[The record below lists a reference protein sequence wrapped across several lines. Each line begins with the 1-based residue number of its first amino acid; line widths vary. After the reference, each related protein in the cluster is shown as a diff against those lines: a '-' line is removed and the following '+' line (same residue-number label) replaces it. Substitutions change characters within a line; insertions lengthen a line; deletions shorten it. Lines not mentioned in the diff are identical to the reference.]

1 MQPFRFRLET
11 LLKFRRMKE
20 EEAQIQLAHSTS
32 VFMQEKEKLEAC
44 EQQLAGHI
52 ETIRSQQQ
60 QPVTVATLKM
70 LHDYH
75 DKIKKDINS
84 QQIRLVDAATRRRED
99 LAVLEQAMKAHKL
112 VKKLREKRLLQYQTE
127 MLRDEQK
134 HLDELGL
141 QVFSRHQ

>member
-1 MQPFRFRLET
+1 MQAFHFRLDT

-20 EEAQIQLAHSTS
+20 EEAQIQLAQSTA
-32 VFMQEKEKLEAC
+32 VVLREKERLSAI
-44 EQQLAGHI
+44 QQNLALHI
-52 ETIRSQQQ
+52 DAIRARQQ

-75 DKIKKDINS
+75 DKIKKDIS
-84 QQIRLVDAATRRRED
+84 IQELQLTTAATRRQED

-112 VKKLREKRLLQYQTE
+112 VKKLREKSLLQYQTE

-141 QVFSRHQ
+141 QVFARRT